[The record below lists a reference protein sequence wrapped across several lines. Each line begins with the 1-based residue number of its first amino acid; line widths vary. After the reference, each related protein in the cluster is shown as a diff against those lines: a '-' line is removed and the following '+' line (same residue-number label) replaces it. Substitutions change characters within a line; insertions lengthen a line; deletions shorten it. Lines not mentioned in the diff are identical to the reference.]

1 MVSLHQ
7 YLVYLINI
15 IIVYKKCVHTQL
27 QLCLTLCNPM
37 NYSLQVPLSMGFSRP
52 EYWFGSVQEYWSGLL
67 FPPPGDLPDPGIKP
81 MSSCTG
87 SLIFYHCAPGK
98 QIFICPMFPK
108 YQIRLTS
115 KLCALLHYR
124 YVCVRQSYWYCFLFT
139 HLQFPSSSSK
149 ISLSLSLLLL
159 LRDQRSQKSNRQ

>member
-87 SLIFYHCAPGK
+87 SLIFYHCAPGEANTWDK
-98 QIFICPMFPK
+98 EPLFRKCNDVLEGRDTGIYGIEKNGTEEPICRVG
-108 YQIRLTS
+108 IDTDCREWTCGHS
-115 KLCALLHYR
+115 A
-124 YVCVRQSYWYCFLFT
+124 
-139 HLQFPSSSSK
+139 
-149 ISLSLSLLLL
+149 
-159 LRDQRSQKSNRQ
+159 